1 MVNCH
6 ANLRRQSLLWRL
18 PLDAVIFSP
27 FKAICLF
34 YAASQ
39 NQTDHETNS
48 QLAPS
53 GQFNTKYFKKKI
65 YVSDFSA
72 PRLTALK
79 GIYLVQVI
87 CKMEKIQYKKYNIV
101 KPAIFY
107 LHLGDG

>member
-27 FKAICLF
+27 FEAICLF

-53 GQFNTKYFKKKI
+53 GQFNTKYLKKKYI
-65 YVSDFSA
+65 CLRLLCATLDRFEGYIFSSSD
-72 PRLTALK
+72 L
-79 GIYLVQVI
+79 
-87 CKMEKIQYKKYNIV
+87 
-101 KPAIFY
+101 
-107 LHLGDG
+107 